1 MKIIN
6 IKGIS
11 IILAVLLVLHFAVG
25 LIISP
30 AAGKFI
36 IKTINE
42 NSNAKISVGKIS
54 VWPLTLSCSLSDVK
68 IFDPENEKERI
79 IYVPKASLR
88 LSLLALLGKRI
99 AVGKLSI
106 SDAEINLKGEPDGSF
121 NIQNITKKPEAAD
134 KAEKAS
140 ALEQMKGKKDLFSK
154 IYDKIKKEPSGKKPD
169 EKATQKEKPKTVVRE
184 VTPLPKGRFVTFKK
198 PEDNY
203 LIEIRTAHI
212 HNASLHLE
220 DAEKQSIDFK
230 NAEIKAGGIGIDAVN
245 GAAFRELKLKG
256 AVNKNGVDAGKIT
269 LHYRQSGSDKTDIV
283 LKANEIDVPSVSFI
297 FEDSL
302 PVTIKKGKV
311 DIDSETKIIGTGLD
325 SENSLKLSGHEISP
339 RNNADLA
346 VNMIPMPLICD
357 AVNQVNPFELRFKI
371 TGTTEN
377 PEFKGFEE
385 SLFKIIKPYLSNVT
399 ENLKKQG
406 ENYLKGLFDKKSEP
420 AAPAAQEESSSQD
433 IKEDTVNKL
442 KSLFK

>member
-11 IILAVLLVLHFAVG
+11 IILIVLLVAHFAVG
-25 LIISP
+25 LLISP

-36 IKTINE
+36 IHKINQ
-42 NSNAKISVGKIS
+42 NSDAKISIGKIN
-54 VWPLTLSCSLSDVK
+54 VWPLTLSCSFSDIK

-79 IYVPKASLR
+79 IFVPKASLR
-88 LSLLALLGKRI
+88 LSPLALLAKRI
-99 AVGKLSI
+99 SVGRLSI

-121 NIQNITKKPEAAD
+121 NIQNITKKPE
-134 KAEKAS
+134 KAEKIS
-140 ALEQMKGKKDLFSK
+140 ALEQIKGKKDLFSK
-154 IYDKIKKEPSGKKPD
+154 IYDKIKKEPSDKKPD
-169 EKATQKEKPKTVVRE
+169 EKAAQKEKSKTVVRE

-203 LIEIRTAHI
+203 LIEIKTAHI

-220 DAEKQSIDFK
+220 DAGRQSVDFK
-230 NAEIKAGGIGIDAVN
+230 NAEIKAGGIGIDTVN
-245 GAAFRELKLKG
+245 GAAFRELRLKG
-256 AVNKNGVDAGKIT
+256 LVNKNGVAAGKFIF
-269 LHYRQSGSDKTDIV
+269 HYRQTGLDKTDIA
-283 LKANEIDVPSVSFI
+283 LKANEIDIPSVSFI

-302 PVTIKKGKV
+302 PVIINKGKL
-311 DIDSETKIIGTGLD
+311 DIDSETKITGIVLA
-325 SENSLKLSGHEISP
+325 SENSLRLSGHEISP
-339 RNNADLA
+339 RNTADMTI
-346 VNMIPMPLICD
+346 NMIPLPVICD
-357 AVNQVNPFELRFKI
+357 AANQVNPLELKFKI
-371 TGTTEN
+371 TGTTEK

-385 SLFKIIKPYLSNVT
+385 SLLEIIKPYLSNIT

-406 ENYLKGLFDKKSEP
+406 ENYFKGLFDKKSEP

-433 IKEDTVNKL
+433 IKDSTVDKL